1 MKQHHD
7 NLFYVS
13 TQLKYEFVETEKN
26 GRKRTLPVISE
37 QKFVLNKLSLLDY
50 KATQVE
56 GAQF

>member
-1 MKQHHD
+1 
-7 NLFYVS
+7 VS

-26 GRKRTLPVISE
+26 GRKLTLPVISE